1 MIDFEEYDKA
11 ILGNASKL
19 QSMVTAPLMSWD
31 LHLLNSVN
39 RNKFNESDLKKI
51 NVLAVENNWN
61 LDTKVR
67 RLLSDPDV
75 VVVTNA
81 NLDIVFA
88 SENIFAMNGYYPEEI
103 IGKKP
108 NMFQGQGT
116 ETAIKKKIG
125 AAISKR
131 RPFSAKITNYYKDGT
146 TYICEIKGFPVFNIE
161 GDLVNFIA
169 FERAA

>member
-1 MIDFEEYDKA
+1 MIDFEAYDKA
-11 ILGNASKL
+11 ISVHTSKL
-19 QSMVTAPLMSWD
+19 QPMVNAPLMSWD

-39 RNKFNESDLKKI
+39 RNKFNESDFKKI
-51 NVLAVENNWN
+51 NLIAAENKWN
-61 LDTKVR
+61 LNAKVSK
-67 RLLSDPDV
+67 LLSDPDV

-108 NMFQGQGT
+108 NMFQGHGT
-116 ETAIKKKIG
+116 ETAMRKKIG

-131 RPFSAKITNYYKDGT
+131 KPFSAKITNYYKDGT
-146 TYICEIKGFPVFNIE
+146 TYICEIKGFPVFNLE

-169 FERAA
+169 FETAA